1 MELSHIQHICH
12 HSALCGDGSQMTM
25 YSTDSEWINP
35 ISSFA
40 FGKMDNDQINDMF
53 CCSCLYFLNF
63 FSFFMT
69 QIYPGITVYYNDI
82 PYSIFLLSG
91 LPVQRII
98 SELKKIT
105 NPVEEKSVS
114 FVHIFLFESFN
125 MMN

>member
-1 MELSHIQHICH
+1 MNGLMPYLLLLS
-12 HSALCGDGSQMTM
+12 
-25 YSTDSEWINP
+25 E
-35 ISSFA
+35 
-40 FGKMDNDQINDMF
+40 KMDNDQINDMF
-53 CCSCLYFLNF
+53 CCSCLYFLIC
-63 FSFFMT
+63 FFMT

-125 MMN
+125 MMNCRDLSSL